1 MEELHTDQ
9 QTHLSKQGVSNEDG
23 VLVLS
28 FLQKKVIKRLCGVQQ
43 QTKTGSKWLKNN
55 CITRIE

>member
-9 QTHLSKQGVSNEDG
+9 QMHLSKQGVSNEDG

-28 FLQKKVIKRLCGVQQ
+28 FLQKKVIRDFVECS
-43 QTKTGSKWLKNN
+43 SKQKLDS
-55 CITRIE
+55 RG